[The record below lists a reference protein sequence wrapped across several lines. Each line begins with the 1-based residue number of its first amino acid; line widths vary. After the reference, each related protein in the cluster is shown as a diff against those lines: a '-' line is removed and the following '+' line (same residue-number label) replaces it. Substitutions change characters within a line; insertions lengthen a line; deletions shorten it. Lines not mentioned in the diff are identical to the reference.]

1 MSKSERLRSQRLQDA
16 SNAADLEHLRKN
28 VHPSLHAAMGIA
40 RPAQVE
46 PELATTEEPEE
57 QDEEE

>member
-1 MSKSERLRSQRLQDA
+1 
-16 SNAADLEHLRKN
+16 
-28 VHPSLHAAMGIA
+28 MGIA